1 LLGSHARAGRTGA
14 RGGGAEL
21 SSPSDLEEV
30 VGRDHVLT
38 DPDLVASYVVDW
50 TGRYVG
56 SSAAVVR
63 PGSVPEV
70 AAVVEVCARD
80 GVGLT
85 LQGGNTSLSGG
96 SVPLSGEIVLS
107 LTRLDS
113 LGDVDTVAGQVTA
126 GCGVRVGVVQRA
138 AAAAGWAYGVDLGS
152 RDSCTVGGTVS
163 TNAGGLHMVRYGDT
177 RAQVLGLEAVLGDG
191 SVVSHLGGLWKD
203 NTGYNFGSLLCGAE
217 GTLGVVTAARLRL
230 VPPAPER
237 AVALLAFE
245 SAVLAVEAA
254 ASLRRWVGVL
264 EAVEF
269 FLQSGLSL
277 VCSTF
282 ALPAPFASEFPAYL
296 LVEAASSSDPTDE
309 LAEAVDSLAGV
320 ADVALASSSSRRA
333 DLWRYRESHT
343 EAINSVGVP
352 HKLDVSVPLQRLA
365 ELVERAPAVVA
376 AFAGS
381 GEDVRTWLFGHAA
394 DGSVHVNVTGVD
406 PADETVDDAVFELV
420 AELGGSVSAEHG
432 IGAAKRRWL
441 QLNRSPSEIA
451 AMRAVKRA
459 LDPAG
464 ILNPNVLL

>member
-1 LLGSHARAGRTGA
+1 VS
-14 RGGGAEL
+14 
-21 SSPSDLEEV
+21 
-30 VGRDHVLT
+30 
-38 DPDLVASYVVDW
+38 
-50 TGRYVG
+50 
-56 SSAAVVR
+56 
-63 PGSVPEV
+63 EV
-70 AAVVEVCARD
+70 AGVVEVCARD

-138 AAAAGWAYGVDLGS
+138 AAAAGWAYGLDLGS

-177 RAQVLGLEAVLGDG
+177 RAQVLGVEAVLGDG

-203 NTGYNFGSLLCGAE
+203 NTGYHFGSLLCGAE
-217 GTLGVVTAARLRL
+217 GTLGVVTAVRLRL

-282 ALPAPFASEFPAYL
+282 AFAAPFPSEFPAYL
-296 LVEAASSSDPTDE
+296 LVEAASASDPTDV
-309 LAEAVDSLAGV
+309 LAEVVDSLAGV
-320 ADVALASSSSRRA
+320 ADVALATSSSRRA

-365 ELVERAPAVVA
+365 ELVERAPEVVAVVA
-376 AFAGS
+376 G
-381 GEDVRTWLFGHAA
+381 GDGVRTWLFGHAA

-441 QLNRSPSEIA
+441 QLNRSGSEIA

>member
-1 LLGSHARAGRTGA
+1 
-14 RGGGAEL
+14 
-21 SSPSDLEEV
+21 
-30 VGRDHVLT
+30 VLT

-56 SSAAVVR
+56 SSTAVVR
-63 PGSVPEV
+63 PGSVEEV
-70 AAVVEVCARD
+70 AGVVEVCARG

-85 LQGGNTSLSGG
+85 LQGGNTSLAGG

-126 GCGVRVGVVQRA
+126 GCGVTVGAVQRA
-138 AAAAGWAYGVDLGS
+138 ASAGGWAYGVDLGS
-152 RDSCTVGGTVS
+152 RDSATVGGTVS
-163 TNAGGLHMVRYGDT
+163 TNAGGLRMVRYGDT
-177 RAQVLGLEAVLGDG
+177 RAQVLGVEAVLGDA

-203 NTGYNFGSLLCGAE
+203 NTGYDFGSLLCGGE
-217 GTLGVVTAARLRL
+217 GTLGVVTAVRLRL

-245 SAVLAVEAA
+245 SAGLAVEAA
-254 ASLRRWVGVL
+254 ASLRRWIGVL

-277 VCSTF
+277 VCSQF
-282 ALPAPFASEFPAYL
+282 GFPAPFGSEFPAYL
-296 LVEAASSSDPTDE
+296 LVEAASASDPTDV

-352 HKLDVSVPLQRLA
+352 HKLDVSVPLPRLA

-376 AFAGS
+376 AAVGAAGS
-381 GEDVRTWLFGHAA
+381 AGGGAGAGVAGGVRTWLFGHAA
-394 DGSVHVNVTGVD
+394 DGGVHVNVTGVD
-406 PADETVDDAVFELV
+406 PADETVDEAVFELV
-420 AELGGSVSAEHG
+420 SELGGSISAEHG
-432 IGAAKRRWL
+432 IGSAKRRWL
-441 QLNRSPSEIA
+441 QLMRSDSEIA